1 MPPLHGG
8 LPGSVVVLHCNKPMF
23 LPVRREPRGIER
35 KIPIMTTAYADLASR
50 SHVSDVA
57 AGVRGALGRWLEYRR
72 TVAELKALSNRMLAD
87 LGLHRGEIRAAA
99 RREVYG
105 R

>member
-1 MPPLHGG
+1 
-8 LPGSVVVLHCNKPMF
+8 
-23 LPVRREPRGIER
+23 
-35 KIPIMTTAYADLASR
+35 MTTAYADFAPR

-87 LGLHRGEIRAAA
+87 LGLHREEIRAAA